1 MVSLPRK
8 NQFEFFLT
16 SGYKHHW
23 VNRLWLFARQ
33 RPENQEKK
41 LLNRFISIGII
52 AFISIAAA
60 PLFLVALVIWLLTVC
75 FDRRLVILHMFTSF
89 WASLY
94 LWVVPAWKVT
104 LSGREKI
111 RRGATYM
118 VVSNHQSQLDIL
130 IAFRLFFPFKW
141 VSKAAV
147 FKLPFIGWNM
157 VLNRYIKIKRGKK
170 DSVVQMMKACE
181 RNLAAGN
188 SLYFFPEGTRS
199 KTGIIKPFKHGA
211 FSLAKKM
218 KVPVLPIVINGSKN
232 ALPKN
237 SLNFHGQHSIH
248 IKVLD
253 EIPVERFAHMPVDEL
268 AEAVRA
274 VIAGHVAEHQKN

>member
-1 MVSLPRK
+1 LLERGP
-8 NQFEFFLT
+8 
-16 SGYKHHW
+16 H
-23 VNRLWLFARQ
+23 
-33 RPENQEKK
+33 NQEKK
-41 LLNRFISIGII
+41 LRNRLISIGII
-52 AFISIAAA
+52 AFIGIAAVL
-60 PLFLVALVIWLLTVC
+60 LFLVALVIWLLTVC
-75 FDRRLVILHMFTSF
+75 LDRRLVVLHMFTSF

-111 RRGATYM
+111 RPGTTYM

-130 IAFRLFFPFKW
+130 VAFRLFFPFKW

-157 VLNRYIKIKRGKK
+157 ALNRYIKIKRGRK
-170 DSVVQMMKACE
+170 DSITQMMKACE
-181 RNLAAGN
+181 KNLAAGN
-188 SLYFFPEGTRS
+188 SVYFFPEGTRS

-211 FSLAKKM
+211 FTLAQKM
-218 KVPVLPIVINGSKN
+218 RVPILPIVINGTKN

-237 SLNFHGQHSIH
+237 SLNFHGHHLIH

-253 EIPVERFAHMPVDEL
+253 EIPVERFEHMPVDEL
-268 AEAVRA
+268 AEMVRA
-274 VIAGHVAEHQKN
+274 LIAGQVDEHQKN

>member
-1 MVSLPRK
+1 ML
-8 NQFEFFLT
+8 
-16 SGYKHHW
+16 
-23 VNRLWLFARQ
+23 NRL
-33 RPENQEKK
+33 
-41 LLNRFISIGII
+41 ISIGII
-52 AFISIAAA
+52 AFIGIAAA
-60 PLFLVALVIWLLTVC
+60 LLFLVALVIWLLTVC
-75 FDRRLVILHMFTSF
+75 FDRRLVVLHMFTSF

-130 IAFRLFFPFKW
+130 VAFRLFFPFKW

-157 VLNRYIKIKRGKK
+157 VLNRYIKIRRGKK
-170 DSVVQMMKACE
+170 DSVAQMMKACE

-188 SLYFFPEGTRS
+188 SVYFFPEGTRS
-199 KTGIIKPFKHGA
+199 NTGILRPFKHGA
-211 FSLAKKM
+211 FKLAKKM
-218 KVPVLPIVINGSKN
+218 GVPILPIVINGTKN

-237 SLNFHGQHSIH
+237 SLNFHGQHSIQ

-253 EIPVERFAHMPVDEL
+253 EIPVERFAHMQVAEL
-268 AEAVRA
+268 AEMVRE
-274 VIAGHVAEHQKN
+274 VIAGHVDEHQTN